1 MAVVFSRVGREVINM
16 SKKKK
21 DSEVLLSFLG
31 GSAESVTGSM
41 NLIEIKQKD
50 GSYKGILLECGSI
63 QTTSNVLGKDLSAN
77 RKMLDKLPKE
87 IVGNID
93 YVLLSHAHCDH
104 IGNLS
109 YLNKENGFQGKIFGS
124 YKTIEIG
131 KKLIEDS
138 VNIHEKT
145 IQKLKAN
152 GKKTR
157 PLYSKSQM
165 FEVFGNME
173 SLPMEKTI
181 DLDDRVS
188 VKLLYNNHC
197 YGSVMIQLW
206 IKKLNGQKFSL
217 IYTGDMGS
225 KYNETINPFNDKRQT
240 IPKCNYLIS
249 EGTYNDI
256 TKTLNKQIVKDELKR
271 FKETIKDALLNNKR
285 VLISSFSFNKGQ
297 YLPCLIYEL
306 FKDEEWFNF
315 DMVIDGV
322 LIHKCTETYLKT
334 LDGEMKNY
342 LNNMLN
348 WSHTKLIKT
357 QDSTN
362 AFLSKKEPSIVIS
375 TSGFLTQGRIV
386 NYLKQYLGSSK
397 CCCVFTGYFGDSNSI
412 GGKICNSEQK
422 TVTIE
427 KQVILKR
434 CDIHTFGN
442 AFSGHIQSNELI
454 SELKGVKCDKL
465 LIHHSEGDS
474 KYELADTIR
483 SEARRCNNTMIVI
496 PVDKNNNQFV
506 L

>member
-1 MAVVFSRVGREVINM
+1 M

-21 DSEVLLSFLG
+21 DSEILLSFLG

-50 GSYKGILLECGSI
+50 GSYKGILLECGAI

-77 RKMLDKLPKE
+77 RKMLDRLPKE
-87 IVGNID
+87 IVSNID

-104 IGNLS
+104 LGNLV
-109 YLNKENGFQGKIFGS
+109 YLNKEQGFKGKIFGS
-124 YKTIEIG
+124 YKTIEVG
-131 KKLIEDS
+131 KRLIEDS
-138 VNIHEKT
+138 VNIHGKT
-145 IQKLKAN
+145 IQKLKNN

-157 PLYSKSQM
+157 PLYLKSQM
-165 FEVFGNME
+165 YEVFENIE
-173 SLPMEKTI
+173 YLPMEKTVV
-181 DLDDRVS
+181 LDDRVS

-197 YGSVMIQLW
+197 YGSTMIQLW
-206 IKKLNGQKFSL
+206 IKKLNGQKISL

-225 KYNETINPFNDKRQT
+225 KYNEGINPFNDKRHF

-249 EGTYNDI
+249 EGTYNDVS
-256 TKTLNKQIVKDELKR
+256 KTLNKQIVKDELKR
-271 FKETIKDALLNNKR
+271 FKDTIKDAILNNKR

-306 FKDEEWFNF
+306 FKDEEWFNV
-315 DMVIDGV
+315 DLVIDGV
-322 LIHKCTETYLKT
+322 LIHKCNEAYLKT
-334 LDGEMKNY
+334 LDNELREY
-342 LNNMLN
+342 LQKVLN

-362 AFLSKKEPSIVIS
+362 AFLSKKEPSIVIT
-375 TSGFLTQGRIV
+375 TSGFLSQGKIV

-397 CCCVFTGYFGDSNSI
+397 CCCIFTGYFGDSNSI
-412 GGKICNSEQK
+412 GGKICNQEQK

-454 SELKGVKCDKL
+454 SELKSIRCDKL
-465 LIHHSEGDS
+465 FIHHSEGDN
-474 KYELADTIR
+474 KYILADKIR
-483 SEARRCNNTMIVI
+483 EEARNSNNTMKVI
-496 PVDKNNNQFV
+496 AVDKNNYQFE

>member
-1 MAVVFSRVGREVINM
+1 M

-21 DSEVLLSFLG
+21 DSEIFLSFLG

-41 NLIEIKQKD
+41 NLIQIKQKD
-50 GSYKGILLECGSI
+50 GSYKGILLECGAI
-63 QTTSNVLGKDLSAN
+63 QTTSNILGKDLSAN

-87 IVGNID
+87 VVSNID
-93 YVLLSHAHCDH
+93 YVLLSHCHCDH
-104 IGNLS
+104 LGNLV
-109 YLNKENGFQGKIFGS
+109 YLNKEQGFKGKIFGS
-124 YKTIEIG
+124 NKTIEVG

-145 IQKLKAN
+145 IQKLKSN

-165 FEVFGNME
+165 HEVFENME
-173 SLPMEKTI
+173 CLPMGKTV

-197 YGSVMIQLW
+197 YGSTMIQLW
-206 IKKLNGQKFSL
+206 IKKLNGQKISL

-225 KYNETINPFNDKRQT
+225 KYNEIINPFNDKRQT
-240 IPKCNYLIS
+240 IPKCNYLIA

-256 TKTLNKQIVKDELKR
+256 SKTLNKQIVKDELKR
-271 FKETIKDALLNNKR
+271 FKDTIKDAILNNKR

-306 FKDEEWFNF
+306 FKDEEWFNV
-315 DMVIDGV
+315 DLVIDGV
-322 LIHKCTETYLKT
+322 LIHKCNEAYLKT
-334 LDGEMKNY
+334 LDDELREY
-342 LNNMLN
+342 LKEVLN

-362 AFLSKKEPSIVIS
+362 AFLSKKEPSIVIT
-375 TSGFLTQGRIV
+375 TSGFLSQGRIV

-397 CCCVFTGYFGDSNSI
+397 CCCIFTGYFGDSNSI
-412 GGKICNSEQK
+412 GGKICNLEQK

-434 CDIHTFGN
+434 CNVHTFGN
-442 AFSGHIQSNELI
+442 AFSGHIQSNELV

-465 LIHHSEGDS
+465 FIHHSEGDR
-474 KYELADTIR
+474 KYELANTIR
-483 SEARRCNNTMIVI
+483 NEARKCNNTMSVI
-496 PVDKNNNQFV
+496 PVDKDNYQFE